1 MQYLQLKVRNIWQPG
16 PSRPVPE
23 DRRTWLFM
31 QVLVLLSTLN
41 VFLFANLPISTI
53 WQNVLRTV
61 FSSTLFLIYA
71 LYVWAQPQKR
81 GAWFLLPTAALLTA
95 FTALAW
101 LAYPSGLRSAGPG
114 VLAWALLPTL
124 LIPLISIAL
133 THVFHLHIWPR
144 IPWKE
149 LWSLSTLKSAVI
161 GIGMGGLLGAQFAVT
176 GQVTPGILGFPA
188 TQFSLSTLLIGVL
201 IAVAALGEEL
211 FLRQVVYTFLR
222 NRLHLSFGRIM
233 LQIVAMSFLLYLFEA
248 ARYNLLSSAIIVIVF
263 RLLLSV
269 INTAMRHHSNSVGIC
284 IFANIA
290 FSLIYWLAGG

>member
-1 MQYLQLKVRNIWQPG
+1 MQYLQLKVRNVWQPG
-16 PSRPVPE
+16 PSQPVQE

-41 VFLFANLPISTI
+41 VFLFANLPISPI
-53 WQNVLRTV
+53 WQNILRTV

-71 LYVWAQPQKR
+71 LYVLARPQKR
-81 GAWFLLPTAALLTA
+81 GGWFLLPTAALLTA

-101 LAYPSGLRSAGPG
+101 LAYPDGLRSAGPG

-124 LIPLISIAL
+124 LVPAFSIGI
-133 THVFHLHIWPR
+133 TRVFHLDIWPK
-144 IPWKE
+144 IPWNE
-149 LWSLSTLKSAVI
+149 LWDVNVLKNAVI
-161 GIGMGGLLGAQFAVT
+161 GIAMGGLLGAQFAVT

-188 TQFSLSTLLIGVL
+188 TQFSLSTVLIGVL

-211 FLRQVVYTFLR
+211 FLRQVVYSFLR
-222 NRLHLSFGRIM
+222 NRLRLPFVRIM
-233 LQIVAMSFLLYLFEA
+233 LQIVAMSFLLYLFES
-248 ARYNLLSSAIIVIVF
+248 ARYNLLSSAMIVIAF

-269 INTAMRHHSNSVGIC
+269 VNTALRHHMNSVSVC
-284 IFANIA
+284 VFANVA